1 MCIRRYEPWF
11 HHCPSKV
18 RISCAPVPRRLP
30 RWRLDRATVIQILQR
45 MPWDAFVQRGEEPS
59 VAATIAET
67 AMSRMAYLTL
77 D

>member
-1 MCIRRYEPWF
+1 MCIRRHEPWF

-18 RISCAPVPRRLP
+18 PPVPRRVP

-45 MPWDAFVQRGEEPS
+45 MPWDALVQRGEEPS
-59 VAATIAET
+59 VAAMIAET